1 MGSLYVSGRKTVV
14 ETEKKTKLLRWN
26 AACTQFSHFSS
37 NERGRE
43 FFGKVFRHAT
53 FRFGGFSFLFRILC
67 RHWIRFHFT
76 SHRYDDGFCVW
87 YASGLAPFLG
97 NAFTIFMNMHGF
109 LWQKYFFLLLKDAK
123 VKSV

>member
-1 MGSLYVSGRKTVV
+1 MSGRKTVV

-26 AACTQFSHFSS
+26 AACTQFSHFAS

-53 FRFGGFSFLFRILC
+53 FRFGGFSFCFVYYVVIGFGFISLHIDMMMVLC
-67 RHWIRFHFT
+67 
-76 SHRYDDGFCVW
+76 
-87 YASGLAPFLG
+87 LAPFLG